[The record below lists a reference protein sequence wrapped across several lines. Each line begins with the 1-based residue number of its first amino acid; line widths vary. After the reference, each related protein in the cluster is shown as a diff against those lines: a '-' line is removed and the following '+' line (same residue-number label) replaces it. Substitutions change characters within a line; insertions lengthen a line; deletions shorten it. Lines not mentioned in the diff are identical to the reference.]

1 MESVFVTA
9 PEHTSKH
16 AGASPTPDVPDVT
29 DPQDEAHKLLLA
41 EHPEVR
47 EQYERMKPRYE
58 ALSALIRARQAA
70 GLTQAQLAK
79 RMGRRQSLISE
90 IESGRRSPRF
100 ETLADAA
107 RAMGYELRVEFVKL
121 SEAP

>member
-1 MESVFVTA
+1 MRL
-9 PEHTSKH
+9 
-16 AGASPTPDVPDVT
+16 AGNPGVGGK
-29 DPQDEAHKLLLA
+29 DEG
-41 EHPEVR
+41 VR
-47 EQYERMKPRYE
+47 RRSG
-58 ALSALIRARQAA
+58 ALSALIRARRGA
-70 GLTQAQLAK
+70 GLTQEQLAK

>member
-1 MESVFVTA
+1 MESISVTA
-9 PEHTSKH
+9 PEHTSEH
-16 AGASPTPDVPDVT
+16 AGASPPPDVPDVT

-58 ALSALIRARQAA
+58 ALSALIRARQGA

>member
-1 MESVFVTA
+1 MTV
-9 PEHTSKH
+9 PERASER
-16 AGASPTPDVPDVT
+16 AGASPPPDAA

-58 ALSALIRARQAA
+58 ALSALIRARQEA

-79 RMGRRQSLISE
+79 QMGRRQSLISE

-107 RAMGYELRVEFVKL
+107 RAMGYELRVEFVKQD
-121 SEAP
+121 EDR